1 MTPLFVILVAVAWVC
16 ILALLVYRKDGVSM
30 DVKLLSDIRHDDF
43 DGRLESARKRND
55 EFVQIMRDADAKVPK
70 ERNFFGWRFFKG
82 GQSPTDTLLSEAREN
97 LKNSFDLR
105 GQENQSVFSMTAVFL
120 GMVSAFI
127 YLAKQLMYMDCIGF
141 FVLFL
146 SVALPA
152 LFCIVV
158 SATFLLE
165 SFKLTYKIPDSADD
179 GVRFLLQGKDADGRK
194 IPDSESH
201 DLASEIKYRLIAES
215 AARSLVNSDSNKL
228 KSHCWAASRKYM
240 KVGGIFLLAMLI
252 TAGAFKISISPSG
265 DMLKQIFGWC

>member
-1 MTPLFVILVAVAWVC
+1 MTPLFVILVAVAWAG
-16 ILALLVYRKDGVSM
+16 ILILLVYGNDGVFM
-30 DVKLLSDIRHDDF
+30 DFKLLSDIRHDDF

-70 ERNFFGWRFFKG
+70 ERNFFGWRFSKG

-141 FVLFL
+141 FVLF
-146 SVALPA
+146 
-152 LFCIVV
+152 
-158 SATFLLE
+158 FLLE

-252 TAGAFKISISPSG
+252 TAGAFKVSISPSG
-265 DMLKQIFGWC
+265 DMLKQIFCCC